1 MSKRR
6 RRRGLLWST
15 PGLANF
21 VASAIFCL
29 IFPAQIHAQSQAG
42 PASARLPKFEVASIR
57 PNSPSDLRIG
67 FWFTPDGISVTGAPL
82 QMILGVAFHEG
93 GDHIFGEPG
102 WVKSARY
109 DIQAKVAEAD
119 VPMWRKLTMDQQRP
133 ALQSLLMERFNL
145 RFHRE
150 SRELPI
156 YTLMV
161 AKGGSRLKESKAV
174 NSNGEPA
181 KEFLMWTSPDHLE
194 GRNASVEDLLLE
206 VAPMVGDRT
215 IVNKTGL
222 TGSYDFALQLNRA
235 DASQTAKTPSGLPG
249 PGIAPDPDAGDTE
262 LFAALREQLG
272 LNLTLK
278 KLPVD
283 VIVIDNIERPSAN

>member
-1 MSKRR
+1 
-6 RRRGLLWST
+6 
-15 PGLANF
+15 
-21 VASAIFCL
+21 
-29 IFPAQIHAQSQAG
+29 
-42 PASARLPKFEVASIR
+42 
-57 PNSPSDLRIG
+57 
-67 FWFTPDGISVTGAPL
+67 
-82 QMILGVAFHEG
+82 
-93 GDHIFGEPG
+93 
-102 WVKSARY
+102 
-109 DIQAKVAEAD
+109 
-119 VPMWRKLTMDQQRP
+119 MDQQRP
-133 ALQSLLMERFNL
+133 ALQSLLVERFNL

-161 AKGGSRLKESKAV
+161 AKGGSRIKESNGA
-174 NSNGEPA
+174 NSTGEPA
-181 KEFLMWTSPDHLE
+181 KEFLMWTSPDRLE
-194 GRNASVEDLLLE
+194 GRNAPIEDLVLE
-206 VAPMVGDRT
+206 LAPMVGDRT

-222 TGSYDFALQLNRA
+222 TGSYDFILQLNRA

-249 PGIAPDPDAGDTE
+249 PGTAPDPDAGDTE